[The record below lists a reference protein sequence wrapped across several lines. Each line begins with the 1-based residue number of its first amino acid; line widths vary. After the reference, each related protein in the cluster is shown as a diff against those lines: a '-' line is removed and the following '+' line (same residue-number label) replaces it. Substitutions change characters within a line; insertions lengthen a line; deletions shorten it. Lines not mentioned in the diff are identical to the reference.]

1 MATGYSVTDALNA
14 NSKMITDESA
24 PRARFRTKDISIFKM
39 YRNNLNFY
47 SIEDVEELAG
57 DILMCGLKQNL
68 ELTYA
73 PCDAGEYRITAG
85 ERRWEALKLLVSKG
99 YREFEIA
106 TCKITSPQ
114 DADEEQVE
122 IIIAN
127 AYRVK
132 TTSDMIEEER
142 RLKASLENIKAAGKT
157 IKGYD
162 LQTGR
167 LRDVIAQILSVSK
180 TKVAQI
186 ESINNNLIPEFREEL
201 EKERLTFSAAY
212 ELSGM
217 PEEEQKEAYDQY
229 TDSGELSYKD
239 IKSMKE
245 TPEEEAEEVPEEP
258 KILENAAVSESD
270 TSDSDAD
277 QEKESEPEYDADQK
291 ADKIPNKC
299 ITGWSRYPDHCS
311 CCGYNGAK
319 CCAQCEKGQTHN
331 CNSRCGWV
339 DDPYIPDK
347 GNGKTEEERYAEEQ
361 RKIDRETAER
371 LKDQEYEER
380 MQTLPSEA
388 GPKTHRIAVGKTFFE
403 EVYSGKRSFEL
414 GKKDKG
420 YRIGDILEYVEG
432 ANGRETG
439 RKTLAQITYIIDDA
453 AGIEEEY
460 CVMAISLVNEDKDA
474 GRKEISIPKAPDTVQ
489 PPLPAF
495 KNNNEHKAWIEDVEA
510 WGLWYEDTNIEA
522 RYYKYDFSDG
532 SRLIAVKYR
541 YTCPPWLKDKADWK
555 DREDG
560 SYTDTHYHMIFSD
573 DYKKDHSFEYLKYYT
588 HTTASINNIIDYI
601 KELQKKE
608 KANE

>member
-14 NSKMITDESA
+14 NSKMIMEEQT

-47 SIEDVEELAG
+47 SIEDIEELAG

-68 ELTYA
+68 ELTHA
-73 PCDAGEYRITAG
+73 PCEAGEYRITAG

-114 DADEEQVE
+114 DTDEEQVE

-167 LRDVIAQILSVSK
+167 LRDVIAQMLSVSK
-180 TKVAQI
+180 TKIAQI
-186 ESINNNLIPEFREEL
+186 ESINNNLIPEFKEEL

-217 PEEEQKEAYDQY
+217 PEKEQKEAYDQY

-239 IKSMKE
+239 IKIMKESPEEETEE
-245 TPEEEAEEVPEEP
+245 TPEEPETAE
-258 KILENAAVSESD
+258 NTNVSESD
-270 TSDSDAD
+270 TSESDAD
-277 QEKESEPEYDADQK
+277 QSEASEESGSAHEDSQETDQDEDCRESSYEKKTTP
-291 ADKIPNKC
+291 
-299 ITGWSRYPDHCS
+299 
-311 CCGYNGAK
+311 
-319 CCAQCEKGQTHN
+319 
-331 CNSRCGWV
+331 
-339 DDPYIPDK
+339 
-347 GNGKTEEERYAEEQ
+347 KTEEERYAKEQ

-380 MQTLPSEA
+380 MQTLPSES
-388 GPKTHRIAVGKTFFE
+388 GPKTHRITVGKTFFE
-403 EVYSGKRSFEL
+403 EVESGKRSFEL
-414 GKKDKG
+414 GKKEKG
-420 YRIGDILEYVEG
+420 YRNGDILEYVEG

-460 CVMAISLVNEDKDA
+460 CVMAISLINENKDA
-474 GRKEISIPKAPDTVQ
+474 GRKNISIQKASDAIQ

-495 KNNNEHKAWIEDVEA
+495 KNNNERKAWIEDVEA

-541 YTCPPWLKDKADWK
+541 YTCPPWLKDKEDWK
-555 DREDG
+555 NREDG
-560 SYTDTHYHMIFSD
+560 SYTDIHYHMIFSAE
-573 DYKKDHSFEYLKYYT
+573 YKKTHSFEYLRHYT
-588 HTTASINNIIDYI
+588 HNTASVNSLIDFI
-601 KELQKKE
+601 KELTKRKKGE
-608 KANE
+608 

>member
-14 NSKMITDESA
+14 NSKMITEESA

-47 SIEDVEELAG
+47 SIEDIEELAG

-68 ELTYA
+68 ELVYA
-73 PCDAGEYRITAG
+73 PCEEGEYRITAG

-99 YREFEIA
+99 YREFEMA
-106 TCKITSPQ
+106 TCKTTSPR

-127 AYRVK
+127 AYRIK
-132 TTSDMIEEER
+132 TTSDMIEEEK

-167 LRDVIAQILSVSK
+167 LRDVIAQMLNVSK

-217 PEEEQKEAYDQY
+217 SAEDQKEAYDQY

-239 IKSMKE
+239 IKKMKE
-245 TPEEEAEEVPEEP
+245 APEEETEEAPEEP
-258 KILENAAVSESD
+258 ETEENANVSESD
-270 TSDSDAD
+270 TSKSNAEQTVETKADEEAEESEEIEPAYEVD
-277 QEKESEPEYDADQK
+277 QETDQEEDCHESSY
-291 ADKIPNKC
+291 
-299 ITGWSRYPDHCS
+299 T
-311 CCGYNGAK
+311 
-319 CCAQCEKGQTHN
+319 EKTT
-331 CNSRCGWV
+331 
-339 DDPYIPDK
+339 P
-347 GNGKTEEERYAEEQ
+347 KTEEERYAEEQ
-361 RKIDRETAER
+361 RRIDRETAER
-371 LKDQEYEER
+371 LKDQEYEDR
-380 MQTLPSEA
+380 MQTLPSET
-388 GPKTHRIAVGKTFFE
+388 GQKTHRITVGKIFFE
-403 EVYSGKRSFEL
+403 EIYSGKRSFEL
-414 GKKDKG
+414 GKKEKG
-420 YRIGDILEYVEG
+420 YRTGDILEYVEG

-460 CVMAISLVNEDKDA
+460 CVMAISLINGDKNA
-474 GRKEISIPKAPDTVQ
+474 GRKEISIPKAPETTQ

-495 KNNNEHKAWIEDVEA
+495 KNNNERKAWIEDVEA
-510 WGLWYEDTNIEA
+510 WGLWYEDANIEA

-541 YTCPPWLKDKADWK
+541 YTCPPWLKGKKDWK
-555 DREDG
+555 NREDG
-560 SYTDTHYHMIFSD
+560 DYADTHYHMIFSGE
-573 DYKKDHSFEYLKYYT
+573 YKKDHSFEYQEHYT
-588 HTTASINNIIDYI
+588 HNTVSVNSLIDYI

-608 KANE
+608 KGV

>member
-14 NSKMITDESA
+14 NSKMISEEIT

-39 YRNNLNFY
+39 YRNSLNFY
-47 SIEDVEELAG
+47 KIEDIEELAG
-57 DILMCGLKQNL
+57 DILICGLKQNL
-68 ELTYA
+68 ELVYA
-73 PCDAGEYRITAG
+73 PCEEGEYRITAG

-99 YREFEIA
+99 YREFEMA
-106 TCKITSPQ
+106 TCKITAPQ
-114 DADEEQVE
+114 DADEEQLE

-127 AYRVK
+127 AYRIK

-142 RLKASLENIKAAGKT
+142 RLKASLENIKAAGKN

-167 LRDVIAQILSVSK
+167 LRDVIAQMLNVSR

-201 EKERLTFSAAY
+201 KKERLTFSAAY

-217 PEEEQKEAYDQY
+217 TEEEQKEAHGQFA
-229 TDSGELSYKD
+229 DSGELSYKD

-245 TPEEEAEEVPEEP
+245 VPEEESEEP
-258 KILENAAVSESD
+258 ETEENSNVSDSDTGESD
-270 TSDSDAD
+270 TG
-277 QEKESEPEYDADQK
+277 QIEETEKFETAGESEK
-291 ADKIPNKC
+291 AEPV
-299 ITGWSRYPDHCS
+299 Y
-311 CCGYNGAK
+311 
-319 CCAQCEKGQTHN
+319 
-331 CNSRCGWV
+331 
-339 DDPYIPDK
+339 K
-347 GNGKTEEERYAEEQ
+347 GNQETDQDEDCRESSYEKKTTLKTEEERYTEEQ
-361 RKIDRETAER
+361 KKIDRETAER
-371 LKDQEYEER
+371 LKDQEAEER
-380 MQTLPSEA
+380 MKTLPSEA
-388 GPKTHRIAVGKTFFE
+388 GPKTHRITVGKTFFE
-403 EVYSGKRSFEL
+403 EVESGKRSFEL
-414 GKKDKG
+414 GKKEKG
-420 YRIGDILEYVEG
+420 YRNGDILEYVEG

-460 CVMAISLVNEDKDA
+460 CVMAISLINEDKDA
-474 GRKEISIPKAPDTVQ
+474 GRKNISIQKASDAIQ

-495 KNNNEHKAWIEDVEA
+495 KNNNERKAWIEDVEA

-541 YTCPPWLKDKADWK
+541 YTCPPWLKDKEDWK
-555 DREDG
+555 NREDG
-560 SYTDTHYHMIFSD
+560 SYTDIHYHMIFSAE
-573 DYKKDHSFEYLKYYT
+573 YKKTHSFEYLEHYT
-588 HTTASINNIIDYI
+588 HNTASVNSLIDFI

-608 KANE
+608 R